1 MEPVEAVSELT
12 VEPDPATAPEADQP
26 ELAEELN
33 EILEQGSELDRR
45 ITPEPSPEPE
55 EEMVIARAR
64 EIFGGQAEPET
75 ASLEVVTDPPIA
87 PPPAERRER
96 SGANPVLELIEQT
109 RAESR
114 AHHERAA
121 GLFPRPETTE
131 WNVREIAYDR
141 TRRARAGS

>member
-1 MEPVEAVSELT
+1 LAQEL
-12 VEPDPATAPEADQP
+12 DG
-26 ELAEELN
+26 
-33 EILEQGSELDRR
+33 ILEQVSDLDRR

-64 EIFGGQAEPET
+64 EIFGGQVEPET
-75 ASLEVVTDPPIA
+75 AALELVADPPAA
-87 PPPAERRER
+87 PPPGPSASPPQR
-96 SGANPVLELIEQT
+96 SGASPVLALIEQT